1 MARLHRWLALAVG
14 VMLPVWFATGMVLSF
29 QPFPSLGQG
38 AKLAAAESL
47 RLAPGTAFQPF
58 TPSSPAAAPRR
69 IRLVS
74 IDGAE
79 RFLVQQSDGQ
89 TQAFDARTGRALAP
103 IDAATAGR
111 IAAAFAGVAVGAVE
125 GPIEQD
131 RWTVHDKYLLHR
143 PLFRVRLAD
152 AAATELYLSA
162 ATGEVLQRT
171 TATQRGWNQVGALLH
186 WLNLGNLRAHFDA
199 WHFTIRS
206 VATLA
211 LGLTLAGLAIGLL
224 RLRQARRLARPRA
237 SPFRGLQRLH
247 HLSGLFAGF
256 VILWW
261 LVSGWLSLDQ
271 GTFFSSD
278 QPTPQQRQ
286 ALRGLDLVSAAA
298 AFGPLDALGLGSAV
312 ELEFSA
318 LNGRPLLIARGR
330 AAGDSRLFIVDLQGD
345 IRRIEQLADAELR
358 TAVNAAMTPRR
369 VREVLPIAADDGWA
383 RRDSPFSATTRRF
396 VLDDGDPTWVHV
408 DARSGEIVSVMDASR
423 RRYRWIV
430 DGLHTMDFPP
440 LNRAG
445 NAWHVVLLCA
455 TTLGLAFTATGVVLG
470 WRRLRKANR
479 RRRDALQPY

>member
-1 MARLHRWLALAVG
+1 
-14 VMLPVWFATGMVLSF
+14 MLPVWFATGMVLSF
-29 QPFPSLGQG
+29 QPFPILGQG
-38 AKLAAAESL
+38 AKWAAAEPL

-58 TPSSPAAAPRR
+58 SRTSSAAELRR

-74 IDGAE
+74 IDGTD
-79 RFLVQQSDGQ
+79 RFLIQQSDGH
-89 TQAFDARTGRALAP
+89 TRAFDARTGRALAP
-103 IDAATAGR
+103 IDAALAGR
-111 IAAAFAGVAVGAVE
+111 IAAAFAGLAVRAVE

-152 AAATELYLSA
+152 DAGTVLYLSA

-171 TATQRGWNQVGALLH
+171 TARQRGWNQVGALLH
-186 WLNLGNLRAHFDA
+186 WLNLGNLRAHFEA

-211 LGLTLAGLAIGLL
+211 LVLTLSGITIGLL
-224 RLRQARRLARPRA
+224 RARQARRLARPRL

-247 HLSGLFAGF
+247 HLLGLIAGF

-298 AFGPLDALGLGSAV
+298 AFGRLDELGLESAV

-318 LNGRPLLIARGR
+318 LAGRPLLIARGAR
-330 AAGDSRLFIVDLQGD
+330 TDDSQLLIVDVRGEIQRIDRLGD
-345 IRRIEQLADAELR
+345 AALR
-358 TAVNAAMTPRR
+358 NAANAAMAPQR
-369 VREVLPIAADDGWA
+369 VRELMPIADDDGWA
-383 RRDSPFSATTRRF
+383 RRDSPFSATTRRL
-396 VLDDGDPTWVHV
+396 VLDDAASTWVHIE
-408 DARSGEIVSVMDASR
+408 ARSGEIVSVMDASR

-445 NAWHVVLLCA
+445 NAWHVLLLCA
-455 TTLGLAFTATGVVLG
+455 TALGLVFTATGVVLG

-479 RRRDALQPY
+479 RRREAL

>member
-1 MARLHRWLALAVG
+1 MARLHRWLAFAVG

-29 QPFPSLGQG
+29 EPFPSLGQG
-38 AKLAAAESL
+38 AKFAAAEPL
-47 RLAPGTAFQPF
+47 RLAPGTAFEPF
-58 TPSSPAAAPRR
+58 SQPSSASAPRR

-74 IDGAE
+74 IDGAD
-79 RFLVQQSDGQ
+79 RFLVQQADGH
-89 TQAFDARTGRALAP
+89 TQAFDARTGRVLAP
-103 IDAATAGR
+103 IDAAAAGR
-111 IAAAFAGVAVGAVE
+111 IAAAFAGVAARAVE

-152 AAATELYLSA
+152 DAATVLYLSA

-171 TATQRGWNQVGALLH
+171 TARQRGWNQVGALLH

-211 LGLTLAGLAIGLL
+211 LLLTLAGIAVGL
-224 RLRQARRLARPRA
+224 RRAAQARRLARPRL

-247 HLSGLFAGF
+247 HLFGLFAGF

-278 QPTPQQRQ
+278 QPTPEQRQ
-286 ALRGLDLVSAAA
+286 ALRGLDLASAAA
-298 AFGPLDALGLGSAV
+298 AFGAIDELGLRSGV
-312 ELEFSA
+312 EIEFSA
-318 LNGRPLLIARGR
+318 VNGRPLLVARGR
-330 AAGDSRLFIVDLQGD
+330 AAGDSRLFIVDMRGN

-358 TAVNAAMTPRR
+358 TAVNAAMAPRV
-369 VREVLPIAADDGWA
+369 VRELVPIAADDGWA
-383 RRDSPFSATTRRF
+383 RRDSPFSATTRRLI
-396 VLDDGDPTWVHV
+396 LDDADPTWVHV

-445 NAWHVVLLCA
+445 NAWHVLLLCA

-470 WRRLRKANR
+470 WRRLRKSR
-479 RRRDALQPY
+479 Y